1 MNRQLI
7 IAALL
12 LVLSACSGKSEKSHE
27 QLSQDQHTNYTEKEI
42 YTSDQLIIKQ
52 IRPNTYVHVSFLD
65 TDSFGKVECNGMIV
79 ISDGE
84 AIIFDT
90 PSTSNEAEE
99 LITFLE
105 GEKLQIKAVVAT
117 HFHMDCLGGLEAFH
131 AREIPSYAFKNT
143 LSLASQHGFPQPKM
157 GFQDQLALKVGSRSV
172 FVHYFGEG
180 HTEDNVI
187 GYFPDDQVLFGGCLV
202 KADGAGK
209 GNLEDANITAWP
221 TTVNKITAAYPTLQ
235 LVIPGHGKWGDKS
248 LLTYTETLFQ

>member
-1 MNRQLI
+1 MI
-7 IAALL
+7 YHFVIAALL
-12 LVLSACSGKSEKSHE
+12 LTLSACSGKSEKSHE
-27 QLSQDQHTNYTEKEI
+27 HPSQDQNTSFTEKEI
-42 YTSDQLIIKQ
+42 YASDKLVIKQ
-52 IRPNTYVHVSFLD
+52 VSPNTYVHISFLD
-65 TDSFGKVECNGMIV
+65 TEDFGKVDCNGMIV

-90 PSTSNEAEE
+90 PSTSSEADE

-117 HFHMDCLGGLEAFH
+117 HFHLDCLGGLEAFH
-131 AREIPSYAFKNT
+131 ARKIPSYAYKHT

-157 GFQDQLALKVGSRSV
+157 GFPDELALKVGNKSV

-180 HTEDNVI
+180 HTADNVI

-209 GNLEDANITAWP
+209 GNLEDANITAWS
-221 TTVNKITAAYPTLQ
+221 TTINKINAAYPNLK
-235 LVIPGHGKWGDKS
+235 LVIPGHGKWGNKN